1 MQNENAVM
9 REREIS
15 LVDLC
20 VEVLLHWRVIV
31 VVMLIGGI
39 LLGAFSYVQSSRTAA
54 SRRAQLEAQELLKE
68 QEAQMSGEELEE
80 WQNANKQQLEEAL
93 TESQIAN
100 VNSAIMYEQLLEDK
114 LAYQEQSVFMQ
125 MDPLQIPRAEL
136 TFLIV
141 SDDWERT
148 YNIEKVY
155 EDLMMSVD
163 LFAYVQE
170 TCGIESAVNELIS
183 LERTSYDQLQGT
195 SYVQLQGSDTVRVSV
210 LYSEEDTCL
219 AMADA
224 VMKYVQEQEKKLQ
237 SILGEHKVELISQAY
252 GMVMSEDILD
262 KQKNCESDIMAL
274 VDNAVKLKTD
284 FTDEQRDYYNYL
296 VEEKLTANPDADVEE
311 DGENVTGA
319 EMALEGNVH
328 KPMVV
333 PPGVSIKYVILG
345 MVLFA
350 FIYVFAIFLL
360 YILNNKLRESD
371 SLQELYNISQLG
383 TVTGGDKKK
392 KFLGV
397 IDEWILKLRYRGQRR
412 FDTEEAINL
421 AAVATGMAVKK
432 HGLDRVC
439 LMGCDVTGATMKACE
454 QIRESLS
461 AEGVSVQI
469 LSNVLYD
476 AEVMEALGEAQGAVL
491 VETAGSTLYEE
502 VVRELQLLNRQNIT
516 VLGGI
521 VVE

>member
-20 VEVLLHWRVIV
+20 VEVLLRWRVIV

-39 LLGAFSYVQSSRTAA
+39 LLGAFSYIQSSRTAA
-54 SRRAQLEAQELLKE
+54 SRRAQLESQELLKE

-114 LAYQEQSVFMQ
+114 AIYQEQSVFMQ
-125 MDPLQIPRAEL
+125 MDPFRVPRAEL

-141 SDDWERT
+141 SDDLERT

-155 EDLMMSVD
+155 EDLVTSVD

-170 TCGIESAVNELIS
+170 TCGIESPVNELIS
-183 LERTSYDQLQGT
+183 LERTSYDQLQG
-195 SYVQLQGSDTVRVSV
+195 SDTVRVSV
-210 LYSEEDTCL
+210 LYSDEDTCRT
-219 AMADA
+219 MADA
-224 VMKYVQEQEKKLQ
+224 IVKYVQEQGKKLQ
-237 SILGEHKVELISQAY
+237 SVLGEHEVELISQAY
-252 GMVMSEDILD
+252 GMVMNEDVLT
-262 KQKNCESDIMAL
+262 KQRNCESDIMTL
-274 VDNAVKLKTD
+274 VNNAVKLKSA
-284 FTDEQRDYYNYL
+284 FTDEEWYYYNYL
-296 VEEKLTANPDADVEE
+296 VEGKAAANPDADVLE
-311 DGENVTGA
+311 DGEDVTDA
-319 EMALEGNVH
+319 ETAAEESVSGLTSVT
-328 KPMVV
+328 
-333 PPGVSIKYVILG
+333 PGVSIKFVILG

-350 FIYVFAIFLL
+350 FIYVFAFFLL
-360 YILNNKLRESD
+360 YILNNKLRAGD

-383 TVTGGDKKK
+383 TVTGGEKKK

-397 IDEWILKLRYRGQRR
+397 IDEWILKLRYRGQHR

-421 AAVATGMAVKK
+421 AAVATKMAVKK
-432 HGLDRVC
+432 QGLDRVC
-439 LMGCDVTGATMKACE
+439 LMGCDVTGATMKTCE

-461 AEGVSVQI
+461 ADGVSVQI

-521 VVE
+521 VVER